1 MAEAVDTTR
10 DAVAAAFKEVQAREP
25 AQEPAAA
32 EPVDTAPEP
41 SAPAQ
46 EAETSEPSKTEP
58 KRDGKGRFIVPP
70 KQKPAAPDKAPAS
83 STPAG
88 QGGAVSVS
96 APVQGA
102 APPASK
108 PTPEALKPPQD
119 WRLSAREKWAALPRE
134 VQEEALR
141 LHVETKKTLYRC
153 ISVAQWSDAAKSFV
167 VRATY
172 QKTCYTT
179 PYMPYPAP
187 L

>member
-141 LHVETKKTLYRC
+141 LHVETKK
-153 ISVAQWSDAAKSFV
+153 
-167 VRATY
+167 
-172 QKTCYTT
+172 
-179 PYMPYPAP
+179 
-187 L
+187 